1 MSFPIQRYSS
11 RTHPID
17 RSVLVEHLKDAK
29 RYHRIAGYFTSSLF
43 EIAGEYLDSIEDVK
57 IVCNSDV
64 RAEDVKIAKICES
77 KLLGRLNEQPVE
89 AESLLN
95 RPRYQ
100 SLYQFLNQYP
110 DAIRVAPDNVCG
122 FVHGKAG
129 VIEKKDG
136 SRLGFIGSMNETKA
150 GWQEHYEI
158 VWLDQSPEGVD
169 WIQAKFDAL
178 WQNAVPLPRA
188 IVQELGR
195 RAHRKE
201 ITLAQAENRETL
213 PPAALVECP
222 MYREGLSLQPWQRA
236 FVGECLKHLRWYG
249 TVRLLIA
256 DEVGLGKTL
265 SLGTAALTL
274 TLLNEQK
281 IVKSG
286 GRIRRKA
293 IAIFAPATLTE
304 QWQTEMLDKLGVPC
318 ARWES
323 RRKVWLDSEARIISP
338 AGAENISRCPL
349 RIGIIS
355 TGLITQPTL
364 ERDLLSQVNFEILI
378 QDESHKSRTK
388 QGLGKKAGEPN
399 ALLHFMIDAARRSKH
414 VLLGTATPMQTRIE
428 DLWDQLNILHQ
439 GEGNFVLGSDF
450 SPWHYADTV
459 IPVITGK
466 ENPNDSETAW
476 RFLRS
481 PLPPLESSEES
492 DFRRV
497 MHEIRG
503 ELGLKPQEF
512 NCYAS
517 VVDLPIAVR
526 DDLEDLLESQ
536 QANNRFFQRHNPI
549 VRHVIL
555 RKRTV
560 LEEAGL
566 LQKVAV
572 DLHPDPAKCKD
583 SNGFTILF
591 QNQALRTDENFE
603 EAYEAANDFG
613 IAYGKRVKAAG
624 FMKNLMQ
631 QRLCS
636 SCEAGINTARK
647 ILEGQDME
655 NESDEAFEQII
666 NIVSAEQEALERL
679 IAALERIQVEDPKL
693 KAVKHFLIT
702 ENWMQYG
709 CIIFSQY
716 YDTAAWIAEQLALSL
731 PDTLIGLYA
740 GAGKSA
746 LFRVSGNEVCR
757 NEEDRETL
765 KKMVEDQAISI
776 MVATD
781 AACEGLNLQRLGTL
795 INVDLPWNPTRLEQR
810 IGRIK
815 RFGQVRPQV
824 DMLNLVYQGTVDE
837 KIYEKLSAR
846 MKDRF
851 DLFGSLPDT
860 IQDDWIEQIEQLDE
874 RLDEYIDAQKR
885 VNGFD
890 IRYNSNLDAEEDEWR
905 NCAQVLSRR
914 SIDTLMRTGWNT
926 YSLSFFN

>member
-1 MSFPIQRYSS
+1 MTFSIHRYSS
-11 RTHPID
+11 RTHRID
-17 RSVLVEHLKDAK
+17 HSVLVEHLKGAK

-43 EIAGEYLDSIEDVK
+43 EIAGEYLENIEEVK

-64 RAEDVKIAKICES
+64 RAEDIRVAKVQEA
-77 KLLGRLNEQPVE
+77 KLLGRLNNVPIE
-89 AESLLN
+89 AETLLN

-100 SLYQFLNQYP
+100 WLYDFLNQHP
-110 DAIRVAPDNVCG
+110 DAIRVAPDNYCG

-129 VIEKKDG
+129 VIEKRDG
-136 SRLGFIGSMNETKA
+136 SRIGFIGSMNETKA

-158 VWLDQSPEGVD
+158 VWLDESAEGVD
-169 WIQAKFDAL
+169 WIQTEFDAL

-201 ITLAQAENRETL
+201 ITLDQAHEHEAIA
-213 PPAALVECP
+213 PAALVECP

-249 TVRLLIA
+249 AVRLLIA

-274 TLLNEQK
+274 ALLNEQQLAK
-281 IVKSG
+281 KG
-286 GRIRRKA
+286 GRFRRKA
-293 IAIFAPATLTE
+293 ITIFTPATLTE
-304 QWQTEMLDKLGVPC
+304 QWQTEMLDKLGIPC
-318 ARWES
+318 ARWDS
-323 RRKVWLDSEARIISP
+323 RRKVWLDPEARIISP
-338 AGAENISRCPL
+338 SGAENISRCPL

-399 ALLHFMIDAARRSKH
+399 ALLRFMIDAARRSKH
-414 VLLGTATPMQTRIE
+414 VLLGTATPMQTKVE

-450 SPWHYADTV
+450 SPWHHADSA

-466 ENPNDSETAW
+466 DNPTDPEVAW

-481 PLPPLESSEES
+481 PLPPLDSSEES

-497 MHEIRG
+497 IHEIRG
-503 ELGLKPQEF
+503 ELGLKPQDI

-517 VVDLPIAVR
+517 VVDLPRPVR

-566 LQKVAV
+566 LPKVGV
-572 DLHPDPAKCKD
+572 DLHPDLTKCKD
-583 SNGFTILF
+583 PNTFTILF

-603 EAYEAANDFG
+603 EAYEAAKDFG
-613 IAYGKRVKAAG
+613 CAYGKRVKGAG
-624 FMKNLMQ
+624 FMTNLMQ

-636 SCEAGINTARK
+636 SCVAGINTARK
-647 ILEGQDME
+647 LLDGHAME
-655 NESDEAFEQII
+655 DESDELFDELIDV
-666 NIVSAEQEALERL
+666 VSAEQEALERL
-679 IAALERIQVEDPKL
+679 IAALERIQAEDPKL

-702 ENWMQYG
+702 EKWVQNG

-716 YDTAAWIAEQLALSL
+716 YDTAAWIAEQLAHSF

-746 LFRVSGNEVCR
+746 LFRGPGDR

-765 KKMVEDQAISI
+765 KKLVEDQAIPI

-795 INVDLPWNPTRLEQR
+795 INIDLPWNPTRLEQR

-815 RFGQVRPQV
+815 RFGQVRPCV

-837 KIYEKLSAR
+837 KIYETLSAR

-860 IQDDWIEQIEQLDE
+860 IQDDWIENIEQLDE
-874 RLDEYIDAQKR
+874 KLDEYIDAQRR

-890 IRYNSNLDAEEDEWR
+890 IRYNANLDTEEDEWR

-914 SIDTLMRTGWNT
+914 SIDTLMRAGWSNGV
-926 YSLSFFN
+926 

>member
-1 MSFPIQRYSS
+1 MNFSIQRYSS
-11 RTHPID
+11 RTHRID
-17 RSVLVEHLKDAK
+17 RSVLVEHLKGAK

-43 EIAGEYLDSIEDVK
+43 EIAGEYLEGIEEVK

-64 RAEDVKIAKICES
+64 RSEDIKIAKICES
-77 KLLGRLNEQPVE
+77 KLLGRLNTQPVE

-100 SLYQFLNQYP
+100 WLYDFLHQHP
-110 DAIRVAPDNVCG
+110 DAIRVAPDNYCG

-158 VWLDQSPEGVD
+158 VWLDESQEGVD
-169 WIQAKFDAL
+169 WIQTEFDAL
-178 WQNAVPLPRA
+178 WQNAVSLPRA

-201 ITLAQAENRETL
+201 ITLDQAENSEML

-274 TLLNEQK
+274 ALLSEQELAK
-281 IVKSG
+281 KG

-318 ARWES
+318 ARWDS
-323 RRKVWLDSEARIISP
+323 RRKVWLDTEARIISP
-338 AGAENISRCPL
+338 AGPENISRCPF

-399 ALLHFMIDAARRSKH
+399 ALLRFMIDAARRSKH
-414 VLLGTATPMQTRIE
+414 VLLGTATPMQTKVE

-439 GEGNFVLGSDF
+439 GDGNFVLGSDF
-450 SPWHYADTV
+450 SPWHHADSV
-459 IPVITGK
+459 LPVVTGL
-466 ENPNDSETAW
+466 ENPNDPETAW

-481 PLPPLESSEES
+481 PLPPLGSSEEK

-512 NCYAS
+512 NCYAP
-517 VVDLPIAVR
+517 VVDLPSAVR

-549 VRHVIL
+549 VRHVVL

-560 LEEAGL
+560 LEAAGL
-566 LQKVAV
+566 LPKVGVA
-572 DLHPDPAKCKD
+572 LHPDPQKSQDPTA
-583 SNGFTILF
+583 FTVLF
-591 QNQALRTDENFE
+591 RYQALRTDENFA

-613 IAYGKRVKAAG
+613 TAYGKRVKAAG

-636 SCEAGINTARK
+636 SCAAGINTARK
-647 ILEGQDME
+647 ILDDQAIED
-655 NESDEAFEQII
+655 ESDEFFDQII
-666 NIVSAEQEALERL
+666 DTVTAEQEALERL
-679 IAALERIQVEDPKL
+679 ITALERIQVEDPKL
-693 KAVKHFLIT
+693 KAVKHFLIN
-702 ENWMQYG
+702 ENWVRHG

-716 YDTAAWIAEQLALSL
+716 YDTAAWIAEQLAHSF

-746 LFRVSGNEVCR
+746 LFRGPGDR
-757 NEEDRETL
+757 NEEDREKL
-765 KKMVEDQAISI
+765 KKLVEDQSIPI

-795 INVDLPWNPTRLEQR
+795 INIDLPWNPTRLEQR

-815 RFGQVRPQV
+815 RFGQVRPTV
-824 DMLNLVYQGTVDE
+824 DMLNLVYQDTVDE
-837 KIYEKLSAR
+837 KIYETLSAR

-851 DLFGSLPDT
+851 ELFGSLPDT
-860 IQDDWIEQIEQLDE
+860 IQDDWIENIE
-874 RLDEYIDAQKR
+874 RLDEKLDEYIETQKR

-890 IRYNSNLDAEEDEWR
+890 IRYNANLDTEEDEWR

-914 SIDTLMRTGWNT
+914 SIDTLMRTGWST
-926 YSLSFFN
+926 